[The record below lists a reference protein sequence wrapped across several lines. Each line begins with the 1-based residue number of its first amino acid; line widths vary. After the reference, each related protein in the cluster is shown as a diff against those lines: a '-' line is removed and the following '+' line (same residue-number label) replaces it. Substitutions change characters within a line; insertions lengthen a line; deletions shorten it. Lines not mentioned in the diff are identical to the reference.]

1 MKAVGPRIQSGQ
13 GRGRRLLLAALGAA
27 SLAAALSGCGGS
39 GSASSTASSSSSASS
54 SASSSS
60 SAGGASAGATA
71 TPVATTSSAPA
82 TSGQSAGGSSA
93 LTQAGAALAA
103 GQSATVPYQVTLS
116 NGNNGPTYKLRITV
130 QSIERGTL
138 ADFNGIQLDADQ
150 KASTPYYA
158 RVQMTNLSSSALN
171 TSDNDPAGSV
181 QGIDKTGQPQDSVT
195 FLLGT
200 FPRCPDV
207 TTPNPFKAG
216 QSFDT
221 CLTFLVPGGIT
232 KVGYTGPPQS
242 YYDSPL
248 TWTAR

>member
-1 MKAVGPRIQSGQ
+1 MRPAGPIIESGQ
-13 GRGRRLLLAALGAA
+13 GRGRRVLLAALGAA
-27 SLAAALSGCGGS
+27 SLAAALTGCGGS
-39 GSASSTASSSSSASS
+39 GSTSSSGSPSSSSSAN
-54 SASSSS
+54 SAP
-60 SAGGASAGATA
+60 AGATA
-71 TPVATTSSAPA
+71 TPVAATSSAPA
-82 TSGQSAGGSSA
+82 TGGQSAGGSSGI
-93 LTQAGAALAA
+93 TQPGAALTA

-116 NGNNGPTYKLRITV
+116 NGGDGPTYKLRISV
-130 QSIERGTL
+130 QSIQRGTL

-171 TSDNDPAGSV
+171 TGDNDPAGAI
-181 QGIDKTGQPQDSVT
+181 QGLDKTGQPQDSVT

-200 FPRCPDV
+200 FPRCPDA

-232 KVGYTGPPQS
+232 KVAYTGPPQS

-248 TWTAR
+248 TWAAK

>member
-1 MKAVGPRIQSGQ
+1 MKPVRPRIQSGQ

-39 GSASSTASSSSSASS
+39 GSTSSSRSSSSSG
-54 SASSSS
+54 
-60 SAGGASAGATA
+60 GGASAGATA

-82 TSGQSAGGSSA
+82 TGGQPAGGSSA
-93 LTQAGAALAA
+93 LTQAGAALTA

-207 TTPNPFKAG
+207 TTPNPFKPG
-216 QSFDT
+216 QSFET
-221 CLTFLVPGGIT
+221 CLTFLVPGGIS